1 MRVVKLP
8 KVKITDLL
16 DNQSTYQR
24 SSVFNIF
31 FLFLLK
37 THIVNTLWNHLSEVI
52 PLSIHNMRFI
62 ENRRENIVYCLICVL
77 GKGSG

>member
-24 SSVFNIF
+24 SRVFNIF
-31 FLFLLK
+31 FSFLLK
-37 THIVNTLWNHLSEVI
+37 RHIVNTIWNHLSEVI
-52 PLSIHNMRFI
+52 PKSIHNMRFYGESDRI
-62 ENRRENIVYCLICVL
+62 LEYCLICIL